1 MGLNVRLSNIVSNN
15 SYTVEYSVLGY
26 NDNYITVGSYG
37 SNIHSIL
44 IPNLD
49 FSTKYFVKIT
59 DNVTNQYIIQTI
71 TTYDEDCLTCGETN
85 FLLQET
91 NYTLDQED
99 HYKILIT

>member
-26 NDNYITVGSYG
+26 NDNYITVGTYNA
-37 SNIHSIL
+37 NIDSVV
-44 IPNLD
+44 IPNLNWD
-49 FSTKYFVKIT
+49 TRYYIKIT
-59 DNVTNQYIIQTI
+59 DIITNQYIVQTI
-71 TTYDEDCLTCGETN
+71 TTYDEDCLTCEETN